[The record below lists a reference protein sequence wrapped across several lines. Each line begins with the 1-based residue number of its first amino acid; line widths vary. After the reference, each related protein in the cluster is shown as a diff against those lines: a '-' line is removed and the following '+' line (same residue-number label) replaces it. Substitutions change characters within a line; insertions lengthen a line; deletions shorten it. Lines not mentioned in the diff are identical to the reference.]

1 MSRICSLKLSNLSLA
16 QAVGSAG
23 LWVIGAALC
32 PVSPAGHTFEWADTG
47 QRLCVQIRGYAF
59 FPPKSSKLLLTDESS
74 TPFSESP
81 SLSLSIS
88 KAQLTWWRRS
98 YSVPLHFLASVKVLP
113 STKLCFFFCFFFCAE
128 TLITE
133 ERFTIFY
140 LTTFIFTL
148 LPSSSLPTSDLFLSP
163 PSSHSW
169 KSISGHTIR
178 AERGGEEEFAGL
190 GLHLDAQKGR
200 SCCEELLFGMSAAP
214 CSNVPVYHHCDYV
227 RWLGWPLHHGRLK
240 CGPRVPL
247 DEILAL
253 NPSYKHCLPRE
264 GFFLFLPLSLS
275 SHFFAFSYSF
285 KRPSSLDHSFCILQL
300 FFVIFASVWCGTG
313 ISKAPVSSSST
324 LY

>member
-1 MSRICSLKLSNLSLA
+1 MNLRLPSQSLLLFLSLF
-16 QAVGSAG
+16 QKLNWPDGEDPI
-23 LWVIGAALC
+23 LF
-32 PVSPAGHTFEWADTG
+32 PFTFWH
-47 QRLCVQIRGYAF
+47 QWMCFRQPNSVF
-59 FPPKSSKLLLTDESS
+59 F
-74 TPFSESP
+74 
-81 SLSLSIS
+81 I
-88 KAQLTWWRRS
+88 
-98 YSVPLHFLASVKVLP
+98 
-113 STKLCFFFCFFFCAE
+113 FFFYAD
-128 TLITE
+128 TE

-163 PSSHSW
+163 PFIPLLKEHLW
-169 KSISGHTIR
+169 PHNKSR
-178 AERGGEEEFAGL
+178 RGGEEEFAGL

-253 NPSYKHCLPRE
+253 NPSYKHCVPRE
-264 GFFLFLPLSLS
+264 GFFLFLPLSFS
-275 SHFFAFSYSF
+275 SHFFTFSYSL
-285 KRPSSLDHSFCILQL
+285 KRPYSLDHSFCLLQL

>member
-32 PVSPAGHTFEWADTG
+32 PVSPTGHTFEWADTG
-47 QRLCVQIRGYAF
+47 QRLCVQTRGYAF

-98 YSVPLHFLASVKVLP
+98 FSVPFHVLASVNVFP
-113 STKLCFFFCFFFCAE
+113 STKLCFLGVFLFFFSCAK
-128 TLITE
+128 TLVTE

-140 LTTFIFTL
+140 LKTFIFTL

-163 PSSHSW
+163 PSSHFW

-178 AERGGEEEFAGL
+178 AEGGERRNLPAWDCTWMPRKAGPAVRSYCSACQRL
-190 GLHLDAQKGR
+190 PVLMSLYIIIVIMSDDWGGPCTMEGL
-200 SCCEELLFGMSAAP
+200 
-214 CSNVPVYHHCDYV
+214 NVDP
-227 RWLGWPLHHGRLK
+227 
-240 CGPRVPL
+240 
-247 DEILAL
+247 E
-253 NPSYKHCLPRE
+253 
-264 GFFLFLPLSLS
+264 
-275 SHFFAFSYSF
+275 SHWMKS
-285 KRPSSLDHSFCILQL
+285 
-300 FFVIFASVWCGTG
+300 
-313 ISKAPVSSSST
+313 
-324 LY
+324 

>member
-1 MSRICSLKLSNLSLA
+1 MNLRLPSQSLLPFLSLF
-16 QAVGSAG
+16 QKLNWPDGEDPI
-23 LWVIGAALC
+23 LF
-32 PVSPAGHTFEWADTG
+32 PFTFWH
-47 QRLCVQIRGYAF
+47 QWKCYHQPNSVF
-59 FPPKSSKLLLTDESS
+59 LLLFFLCRNSYYWGAVHNLLPYNFYFYLITFFLSS
-74 TPFSESP
+74 HLW
-81 SLSLSIS
+81 SLSFSPFI
-88 KAQLTWWRRS
+88 
-98 YSVPLHFLASVKVLP
+98 PLLKEHLWP
-113 STKLCFFFCFFFCAE
+113 
-128 TLITE
+128 
-133 ERFTIFY
+133 
-140 LTTFIFTL
+140 
-148 LPSSSLPTSDLFLSP
+148 
-163 PSSHSW
+163 HN
-169 KSISGHTIR
+169 KSR
-178 AERGGEEEFAGL
+178 RGGEEEFAGL

>member
-81 SLSLSIS
+81 SLS

-113 STKLCFFFCFFFCAE
+113 STKLCFFFFFFCAE
-128 TLITE
+128 TYWGAFHNLLPYNFYFYLIT
-133 ERFTIFY
+133 F
-140 LTTFIFTL
+140 
-148 LPSSSLPTSDLFLSP
+148 FLS
-163 PSSHSW
+163 SHLWSLSFSPFIPLLKEHLW
-169 KSISGHTIR
+169 PHNKSR
-178 AERGGEEEFAGL
+178 RGGEEEFAGL